1 MEIFYKMEIIQAQD
15 ENIAMDETFQKLKFI
30 LSQKQTAKDYLY
42 KYQLKILFIPK
53 EDSFELAFDK
63 ESKIAKLI
71 TKLVDILHIIFE
83 MPIDERQNFYRLYV
97 RNIMKDIKFNKILTE
112 LESHQSFDILFE
124 NPKLSNLFKIIS
136 DALD

>member
-1 MEIFYKMEIIQAQD
+1 MEIFYKMEIIQAKD
-15 ENIAMDETFQKLKFI
+15 ENIAMDETFKKLKFI
-30 LSQKQTAKDYLY
+30 LSRKQTDKDYLY

-83 MPIDERQNFYRLYV
+83 MPIDERKNF
-97 RNIMKDIKFNKILTE
+97 F
-112 LESHQSFDILFE
+112 
-124 NPKLSNLFKIIS
+124 
-136 DALD
+136 